1 MRVWHIFCIIIIVMR
16 FIPSYDE
23 AVAICQ
29 KNPVFYETKHKV
41 NGYDISVFNYRLAM
55 FDDFKKDNAFEMRG
69 LTFVFNQDG
78 TVYKRFLGLHKF
90 FNVNETEITQAHDIK
105 DYEVVNVSNKLDG
118 SMVTFIE
125 LPDGEIVAKT
135 KNSFDADQVTKA
147 MAMFNEDEVL
157 KSFIREQFDKG
168 HCVFFEYT
176 SPFNRIVIKYTVSSL
191 SLIKIRDGATGDY
204 LFDESV
210 PEGLKVA
217 ENETFDFT
225 SLDDLME
232 KYKTLED
239 KEGSVITFKKPDG
252 EQLLVKVKTADYFS
266 KHHLMTEFIY
276 QENVIVE
283 MILNETIDDML
294 SLIEDEEVRERIT
307 GLIKIVQVKFRGEV
321 ERAQKFVD
329 IYLEDPTVPA
339 KDLYAKYRKC
349 PGFADALYVINRL
362 REGEEPNALEDIIKR
377 RLLKQTYHLM
387 DAREWLGI

>member
-1 MRVWHIFCIIIIVMR
+1 MF

-29 KNPVFYETKHKV
+29 MNPVFYETKHKV
-41 NGYDISVFNYRLAM
+41 NGYDVSVFNYRLATY
-55 FDDFKKDNAFEMRG
+55 DDFRSEDAFEMRG
-69 LTFVFNQDG
+69 LTFVFNTDG
-78 TVYKRFLGLHKF
+78 TLYKRFLGLHKF

-105 DYEVVNVSNKLDG
+105 DYEVINVSNKLDG
-118 SMVTFIE
+118 SMITFIE

-135 KNSFDADQVTKA
+135 KNAFDADQATRA
-147 MAMFNEDEVL
+147 MKMFSDDEVL
-157 KSFIREQFDKG
+157 KNFIREQFDNG

-176 SPFNRIVIKYTVSSL
+176 SPLNRIVIKYSVSSL
-191 SLIKIRDGATGDY
+191 SLIKIRDGLTGEY
-204 LFDESV
+204 LFSESV

-217 ENETFDFT
+217 ENETFEFT
-225 SLDDLME
+225 SLDDLMKTYE
-232 KYKTLED
+232 TLED
-239 KEGSVITFKKPDG
+239 KEGSVITFRKPDG
-252 EQLLVKVKTADYFS
+252 EQLLVKVKTADYFA
-266 KHHLMTEFIY
+266 KHHIMTEFIY

-294 SLIEDEEVRERIT
+294 SLIDDEEVRERIN
-307 GLIKIVQVKFRGEV
+307 GLIKIVQTKFREEV

-362 REGEEPNALEDIIKR
+362 REGEEPSALEEIIKK
-377 RLLKQTYHLM
+377 RLLKQTYRLM
-387 DAREWLGI
+387 EARTWLGI

>member
-1 MRVWHIFCIIIIVMR
+1 MR

-29 KNPVFYETKHKV
+29 RNPVFYETKHKV
-41 NGYDISVFNYRLAM
+41 NGYDVSVFNYRLAM

-118 SMVTFIE
+118 SMITFIE

-147 MAMFNEDEVL
+147 MAIFNEDEVL
-157 KSFIREQFDKG
+157 KSFVRAQFDKG

-176 SPFNRIVIKYTVSSL
+176 SPLNRIVIKYSVSSL
-191 SLIKIRDGATGDY
+191 SLIKIRDGVTGDY

-210 PEGLKVA
+210 PEGLKVT

-225 SLDDLME
+225 SLDDLMK
-232 KYKTLED
+232 KYETLED
-239 KEGSVITFKKPDG
+239 KEGSVITFKNPDG
-252 EQLLVKVKTADYFS
+252 EQLLVKVKTADYFA

-283 MILNETIDDML
+283 MILNETIDDLL

-307 GLIKIVQVKFRGEV
+307 GLIKIVQVKFREEV
-321 ERAQKFVD
+321 ERAQKFID
-329 IYLEDPTVPA
+329 LYLADTSVSA
-339 KDLYAKYRKC
+339 KDFYAAHRRE
-349 PGFADALYVINRL
+349 PGFGDALYVVNRL
-362 REGEEPNALEDIIKR
+362 RNGDDSLAIEDVVKR
-377 RLLKQTYHLM
+377 RLLKQTYRLM

>member
-1 MRVWHIFCIIIIVMR
+1 MR

-29 KNPVFYETKHKV
+29 RNPVFYETKHKV
-41 NGYDISVFNYRLAM
+41 NGYGVSVFNYRLATY
-55 FDDFKKDNAFEMRG
+55 DDFRSENAFEMRG
-69 LTFVFNQDG
+69 LTFVFNSDG
-78 TVYKRFLGLHKF
+78 TLYKRFLGLHKF

-105 DYEVVNVSNKLDG
+105 DYEVINVSNKLDG
-118 SMVTFIE
+118 SMITFIE

-135 KNSFDADQVTKA
+135 KNAFDADQAIRAKKIYDD
-147 MAMFNEDEVL
+147 NPIIR
-157 KSFIREQFDKG
+157 SFVKEQISKG

-176 SPFNRIVIKYTVSSL
+176 SPLNRIVIKYSVSSL
-191 SLIKIRDGATGDY
+191 SLTKIRDGRTGEY
-204 LFDESV
+204 LFSESV
-210 PEGLKVA
+210 PEGLKMA
-217 ENETFDFT
+217 ENETFEFT
-225 SLDDLME
+225 SLDDLMKTYE
-232 KYKTLED
+232 TLEN
-239 KEGSVITFKKPDG
+239 KEGSVITFRKPDG
-252 EQLLVKVKTADYFS
+252 NQLLVKVKTADYFA
-266 KHHLMTEFIY
+266 KHHIMTEFIY

-294 SLIEDEEVRERIT
+294 SLIEDAETRERIN
-307 GLIKIVQVKFRGEV
+307 GLIKIAQKKFREEV

-362 REGEEPNALEDIIKR
+362 REGEEPNTLEDIVKR

-387 DAREWLGI
+387 DARAWLGI